1 MPLRHGIDKMG
12 FKMGFC
18 YLGGNFRSSPLC
30 LQEAKVARP
39 VENDQPLDRL
49 IKPPKYTGREG
60 NDDAMLEPLNHK
72 VHHRNNHKLRF
83 LFTNCNSHR
92 LRYEAQPV
100 NDLLE
105 VIVI

>member
-1 MPLRHGIDKMG
+1 
-12 FKMGFC
+12 
-18 YLGGNFRSSPLC
+18 
-30 LQEAKVARP
+30 
-39 VENDQPLDRL
+39 
-49 IKPPKYTGREG
+49 
-60 NDDAMLEPLNHK
+60 LNHK